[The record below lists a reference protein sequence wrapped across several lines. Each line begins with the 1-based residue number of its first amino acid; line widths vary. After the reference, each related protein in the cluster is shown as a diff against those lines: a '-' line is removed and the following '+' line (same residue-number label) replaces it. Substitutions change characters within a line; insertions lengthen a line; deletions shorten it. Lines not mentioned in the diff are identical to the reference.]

1 MKVLHVAS
9 FNGNIGDHANHRGFR
24 RCFSE
29 YIGDDFVFDE
39 LEIREFYRSWG
50 IRKFDS
56 TFVDY
61 VNQYDLLIIGGGN
74 YFELCWDYSQT
85 GTTIDLSI
93 DLLKQIK
100 PKIVFNGM
108 GIDDKNGTVNP
119 DNITKF
125 KIFLEYI
132 INNKNILLSVRND
145 GSKEIAN
152 KYFSKKIND
161 NILRIPDGGF
171 FINPKEYNHVEIP
184 QGKKLIAINLAGDSE
199 NIRFSNDGR
208 DGRLTK
214 IQFVDECADSINEI
228 LSKYN
233 DVHLVMTAHIVKDYE
248 IIVAVLNKVND
259 FYVRTRV
266 TVAPCVN
273 GNITDGD
280 YIFDLYRKADMV
292 IGMRYHANVC
302 AIAVGTPT
310 IGIVNF
316 SKHKELYRDILME
329 DRIVASDEIEFS
341 KRLVNKIDFSMSNLS
356 KLEQENKDL
365 LIKLTTENKIY
376 FEKIKELLYKE

>member
-1 MKVLHVAS
+1 MKILHVAS
-9 FNGNIGDHANHRGFR
+9 FNGNIGDHANHSGFR
-24 RCFSE
+24 RCFSK
-29 YIGDDFVFDE
+29 YIAEDFIFDE

-74 YFELCWDYSQT
+74 YFELCWDYSRT

-93 DLLKQIK
+93 ELLKQIK
-100 PKIVFNGM
+100 PKILFNGM

-119 DNITKF
+119 ENITKF
-125 KIFLEYI
+125 KVFLDYI
-132 INNKNILLSVRND
+132 INNNNILLSVRND

-152 KYFSKKIND
+152 KYFGKEIND

-171 FINPKEYNHVEIP
+171 FIKPKEYEHVETP
-184 QGKKLIAINLAGDSE
+184 KGKKLIAINLAGDSE
-199 NIRFSNDGR
+199 NIRFSKDGS
-208 DGRLTK
+208 DERLTK
-214 IQFVDECADSINEI
+214 KQFENECAESINVI
-228 LSKYN
+228 LSRYQ
-233 DVHLVMTAHIVKDYE
+233 DIHLVMTAHIVKDYE
-248 IIVAVLNKVND
+248 LIVAVLSKVKD
-259 FYVRTRV
+259 FYVRTRI
-266 TVAPCVN
+266 TIAPCVN

-280 YIFDLYRKADMV
+280 YIFDLYRKADLV

-316 SKHKELYRDILME
+316 SKHKELYRDILLE
-329 DRIVASDEIEFS
+329 DRIVESDEKEFT
-341 KRLVNKIDFSMSNLS
+341 KRLVNKIDISIGNL
-356 KLEQENKDL
+356 EIMQQENKEL
-365 LIKLTTENKIY
+365 LQKLTIENEIY
-376 FEKIKELLYKE
+376 FEKIKELLYKN